1 MSCLTIRAG
10 RRSFV
15 LGIVLIMTAILGVV
29 LTSILTA
36 TAMRA
41 SARDPSVSAQ
51 VPSPTAATQVAR
63 NEWETMPVRRP
74 HVAAAPSATAEP
86 SEAPIP
92 EAPIPE
98 APPAIQ
104 LVPLTLLTIDVWNAE
119 ERYFSVTGSTPDEL
133 MASAK
138 ANVPADPT
146 GAERSA
152 MAYAGP
158 IAWDHRP
165 SYVQDPSTGSCT
177 MTAVASTVA
186 YQATLPQ
193 WTAPS
198 NVPLELQAWWLVVL
212 EHIRVHEGQHIH
224 IFEDYVRVL
233 PARVVG
239 QPCDAWDAII
249 GQWTAEVMAAHASF
263 DAAESHWA
271 FPTYAGPPDL

>member
-1 MSCLTIRAG
+1 M
-10 RRSFV
+10 
-15 LGIVLIMTAILGVV
+15 LGIVLILTAILGIV

-36 TAMRA
+36 TPMRA

-51 VPSPTAATQVAR
+51 VPSPSAATQVAR
-63 NEWETMPVRRP
+63 DEWEMMPVRRP
-74 HVAAAPSATAEP
+74 RVAAAPSATAEP
-86 SEAPIP
+86 SDAPMP
-92 EAPIPE
+92 EAPMPE
-98 APPAIQ
+98 AAPAIL
-104 LVPLTLLTIDVWNAE
+104 LVPLPLLTIDVWNAE
-119 ERYFSVTGSTPDEL
+119 ERYFSVAGSTPDEL

-146 GAERSA
+146 GAARST

-158 IAWDHRP
+158 ITWDHRP

-198 NVPLELQAWWLVVL
+198 SVPHELQAWWQVVL
-212 EHIRVHEGQHIH
+212 EHIRVHEGEHIR
-224 IFEDYVRVL
+224 IFEEFVSVL

-239 QPCDAWDAII
+239 QPCGAWDAII
-249 GQWTAEVMAAHASF
+249 GQWTAEVMAAQTSF

-271 FPTYAGPPDL
+271 YPTYAGPLDW